1 MKVTKIST
9 EPIRSGPNSPIGNC
23 FLSRQ
28 KHSSSG
34 QTASDVPQEISIRDS
49 RILTRVNSGQD
60 IPNTLRFQRQIR
72 REEMNDKQLR
82 QEIIDE
88 LDFEPRIDAAD
99 IGVAVEDGV
108 ATLTGHVRVYN
119 EKVTAIRIV
128 EGIKGVKAI
137 ADEIEVRPVGSHI
150 TADDEIAKRI
160 LSTFK
165 WNSSVPEDKIKALV
179 KNGWVTLSG
188 EVDWKFK
195 SMAAENA
202 VRRLTGVI
210 GVNNQ
215 VKVKPSVKAT
225 EVKNRIKKAL
235 HRDAELDASG
245 IQVEVV
251 EGTVK
256 LEGKVRYLGERR
268 SAERAAWAVPG
279 VTNVID
285 NLAIQ

>member
-1 MKVTKIST
+1 
-9 EPIRSGPNSPIGNC
+9 
-23 FLSRQ
+23 
-28 KHSSSG
+28 
-34 QTASDVPQEISIRDS
+34 
-49 RILTRVNSGQD
+49 
-60 IPNTLRFQRQIR
+60 
-72 REEMNDKQLR
+72 MNDKQLR

>member
-1 MKVTKIST
+1 
-9 EPIRSGPNSPIGNC
+9 
-23 FLSRQ
+23 
-28 KHSSSG
+28 
-34 QTASDVPQEISIRDS
+34 
-49 RILTRVNSGQD
+49 
-60 IPNTLRFQRQIR
+60 
-72 REEMNDKQLR
+72 MNDKELR
-82 QEIIDE
+82 QDIIDE

-119 EKVTAIRIV
+119 EKVTAIKVV

-215 VKVKPSVKAT
+215 IKVMPSVKAT

-245 IQVEVV
+245 IRVEVT